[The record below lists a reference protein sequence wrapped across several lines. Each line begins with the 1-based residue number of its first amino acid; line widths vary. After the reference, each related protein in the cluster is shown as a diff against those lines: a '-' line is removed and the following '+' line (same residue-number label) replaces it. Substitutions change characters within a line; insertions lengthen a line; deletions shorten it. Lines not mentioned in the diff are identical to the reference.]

1 MEYARWVVRCENVRK
16 SPDGKSVTLAEMPEV
31 REILDR
37 HLDTR
42 EEPTLTIRSVYGQ
55 GLSFLAGLDSEWF
68 RDNVERILPLGQGD
82 SAYFTAAWESFVVFN
97 QPYDTLLRELEPAYR
112 KAIADIN
119 APRTM
124 QSPASPDDRLSEH
137 LMVYYWRGQLT
148 FEAKDRLL
156 EDFYT
161 HASDSVRGHAMW
173 FVGRSVAG
181 WEDAAPPEVFARLR
195 SLMERRL
202 RAVEQSA
209 SAAPFVKELGGFG
222 WWFTA
227 EKFGEAW
234 SLGMLLEV
242 LRLTKKI
249 DGGMDVVKL
258 LAGLS
263 SQHPVE
269 CVACL
274 DLMVQGDRD
283 DWVLVGVEL
292 EARQIIK
299 AALDS
304 RQHDAVIAAGRL
316 VELLIARGQYGF
328 RSLLS

>member
-1 MEYARWVVRCENVRK
+1 
-16 SPDGKSVTLAEMPEV
+16 
-31 REILDR
+31 
-37 HLDTR
+37 
-42 EEPTLTIRSVYGQ
+42 
-55 GLSFLAGLDSEWF
+55 LAGLDREWF
-68 RDNVERILPLGQGD
+68 RANVERILPLEQD
-82 SAYFTAAWESFVVFN
+82 ASTYFNAASESFIVFN

-119 APRTM
+119 APRRM
-124 QSPASPDDRLSEH
+124 QSPASPEGSLADH
-137 LMVYYWRGQLT
+137 LMAYYWRGHLT
-148 FEAKDRLL
+148 LEGKDRLL

-181 WEDAAPPEVFARLR
+181 WDDAAPPEVFERLR
-195 SLMERRL
+195 NLMERRL
-202 RAVEQSA
+202 RVAEQNDS
-209 SAAPFVKELGGFG
+209 SVPFAKELGGFG

-227 EKFGEAW
+227 DKFGDAW
-234 SLGMLLEV
+234 SIGMLLKV
-242 LRLTKKI
+242 LRLTKAI

-258 LAGLS
+258 LAELA
-263 SQHPVE
+263 SQYPVE

-283 DWVLVGVEL
+283 NWVLVGVEA
-292 EARQIIK
+292 EAQKTIK

-304 RQHDAVIAAGRL
+304 GQHDAVMAARRL

>member
-1 MEYARWVVRCENVRK
+1 
-16 SPDGKSVTLAEMPEV
+16 MPEV

-37 HLDTR
+37 HLDISQ
-42 EEPTLTIRSVYGQ
+42 EPTLTIRSVYGQ
-55 GLSFLAGLDSEWF
+55 ALSFLASLDWEWF
-68 RDNVERILPLGQGD
+68 RSNVGRILPLAQGD
-82 SAYFTAAWESFVVFN
+82 SAYFNAAWESFVVSN
-97 QPYDTLLRELEPAYR
+97 QPYDTLLREMEPAYR

-119 APRTM
+119 LPRTM
-124 QSPASPDDRLSEH
+124 KSPASPDDSLSEH
-137 LMVYYWRGQLT
+137 LMVYYWRRQLT
-148 FEAKDRLL
+148 FEGKDRLL

-161 HASDSVRGHAMW
+161 HASDGLRGHAVW

-181 WEDAAPPEVFARLR
+181 WDDAAPPEVFERLR

-202 RAVEQSA
+202 RGAEQNA
-209 SAAPFVKELGGFG
+209 SAAPFTKELASFG

-227 EKFGEAW
+227 DKFGDEW
-234 SLGMLLEV
+234 SLGMLLNV
-242 LRLTKKI
+242 LRLAKRI
-249 DGGMDVVKL
+249 DGGMDVVKT

-263 SQHPVE
+263 SQHPVG
-269 CVACL
+269 CVSCL

-283 DWVLVGVEL
+283 NWVLVGVEV

-304 RQHDAVIAAGRL
+304 GQHDAIMIARRL

-328 RSLLS
+328 RTLLR